1 MKTMKNHHPHEQRFI
16 RALRYLQNHYTD
28 AIDLRHI
35 ADAANYSPWHWHRVY
50 RDLMGETL
58 HTTVK
63 RMRLHRAAW
72 LIAHTDKPV
81 ADIARECG
89 YSNAQSFARSF
100 RDKYGLSPQQYR
112 TRPLSRHPVRLET
125 RAPVAVVML
134 AHPGECQR
142 LGDTFYQME
151 SLLRLRG
158 ADTTRARSFSIH
170 PAIDPYHAEKHVA
183 ATVAAAYAAAPLQT
197 GTIAGG
203 RYAVLRHCGAYAEL
217 DRVYD
222 WFAGEWLPAA
232 GLRADERRPVII
244 EYYDP
249 RPEIP
254 QQQKRVELCIPLA
267 E

>member
-63 RMRLHRAAW
+63 WMRLHRAAW
-72 LIAHTDKPV
+72 LIAYTDKPV

-100 RDKYGLSPQQYR
+100 RDEYGFSPQQYR
-112 TRPLSRHPVRLET
+112 ARPPSRHPVRLET

-142 LGDTFYQME
+142 LGDTFYQLE

-183 ATVAAAYAAAPLQT
+183 AAANRHHRRRTLRGAAPL
-197 GTIAGG
+197 
-203 RYAVLRHCGAYAEL
+203 RLLC
-217 DRVYD
+217 
-222 WFAGEWLPAA
+222 
-232 GLRADERRPVII
+232 RP
-244 EYYDP
+244 
-249 RPEIP
+249 
-254 QQQKRVELCIPLA
+254 
-267 E
+267 

>member
-63 RMRLHRAAW
+63 WMRLHRAAW
-72 LIAHTDKPV
+72 LIAYTDKPV

-100 RDKYGLSPQQYR
+100 RDEYGLSPQQYR
-112 TRPLSRHPVRLET
+112 ARPLSRHPVRLET

-142 LGDTFYQME
+142 LGDTFYQLE

-203 RYAVLRHCGAYAEL
+203 RYAVLRHCGSYADL
-217 DRVYD
+217 DRIYD

-232 GLRADERRPVII
+232 GLRADEHRPVII